1 MRAIKGPQEVQTP
14 AGQWGPGHYW
24 QPTSHP
30 CLQLPLLLLTILEQE
45 LFFY

>member
-1 MRAIKGPQEVQTP
+1 MRAIKGRQEVQTP

-24 QPTSHP
+24 HP

-45 LFFY
+45 LFF